1 MTRSAVEFSVTRGVA
16 KMTGSLLATRSFICL
31 FVLGT
36 AAHAHENI
44 WDVAQDNVAWR
55 AECGACHM
63 AFPPGMLS
71 SGEWSEIMSD
81 LKSHFGV
88 DASLDTPIQQDIAR
102 YLEQHGAA
110 SNRHDRLGTMPRI
123 TCLLYTSPSP
133 RD

>member
-1 MTRSAVEFSVTRGVA
+1 
-16 KMTGSLLATRSFICL
+16 
-31 FVLGT
+31 
-36 AAHAHENI
+36 
-44 WDVAQDNVAWR
+44 
-55 AECGACHM
+55 
-63 AFPPGMLS
+63 MLS

-123 TCLLYTSPSP
+123 TETDRFVAKHRSAIRLWKRGRLKSLVDCLACHTAQ
-133 RD
+133 R